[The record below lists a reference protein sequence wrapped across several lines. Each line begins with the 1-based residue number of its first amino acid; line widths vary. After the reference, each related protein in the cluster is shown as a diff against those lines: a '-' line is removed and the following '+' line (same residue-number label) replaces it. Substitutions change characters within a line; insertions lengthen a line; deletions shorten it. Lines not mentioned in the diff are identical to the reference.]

1 MPLLVFTDL
10 DGSLMEH
17 ETYSIEPAREV
28 LQTLRSRGIPVI
40 INSSKTA
47 REIEAVQKLL
57 GFTAAFVSE
66 NGAALCLPQA
76 NEVHEFGQRRDH
88 WLGQVHQLRTQEN
101 YHFAGFYDWTALEIG
116 ELTGLNQEQAKLSKI
131 RQYSEPI
138 FWRDSVATRARFEQ
152 QLGQLGLRL
161 LEGGRFLS
169 IQSHYDKS
177 HAMNW
182 MIEHQ
187 STASE
192 NETVITV
199 ALGDSPNDEGMLNR
213 ADIAVV
219 IKSAKSERITISGP
233 KKVIRTKRPG
243 PAGWQDAMTEILTL
257 YDSGQLNGMGNR
269 AQH

>member
-1 MPLLVFTDL
+1 MSLLVFTDL

-17 ETYSIEPAREV
+17 ETYSIEPAREI
-28 LQTLRSRGIPVI
+28 LQTLISREIPVV

-66 NGAALCLPQA
+66 NGAQLCLPKA
-76 NEVHEFGQRRDH
+76 NEIHEFGQPRDR
-88 WLGQVHQLRTQEN
+88 WLEQVHQIRTQEN
-101 YHFAGFYDWTALEIG
+101 YHFAGFYDWTALEISD
-116 ELTGLNQEQAKLSKI
+116 LTGLSQEQAKLAKI
-131 RQYSEPI
+131 RRYSEPI
-138 FWRDSVATRARFEQ
+138 LWRDSVATRARFEQ

-169 IQSHYDKS
+169 IQSHYDKG

-182 MIEHQ
+182 MIENQ
-187 STASE
+187 SRSSE
-192 NETVITV
+192 NEPVITV
-199 ALGDSPNDEGMLNR
+199 AIGDSPNDEGMLNR

-219 IKSAKSERITISGP
+219 IKSAKSERITINGP
-233 KKVIRTKRPG
+233 NKVIRTKRPG
-243 PAGWQDAMTEILTL
+243 PAGWQDSMTEILKL
-257 YDSGQLNGMGNR
+257 YDSGQLNGMGNH